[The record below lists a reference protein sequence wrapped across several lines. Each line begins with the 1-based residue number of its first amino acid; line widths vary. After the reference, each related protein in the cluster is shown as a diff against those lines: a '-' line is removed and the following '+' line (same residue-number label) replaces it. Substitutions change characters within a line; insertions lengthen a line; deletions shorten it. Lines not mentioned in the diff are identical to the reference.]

1 MVDRIDGGAQGP
13 SGVDG
18 LNARTENGGLSQL
31 TTVREGESR
40 LAQVAERLNIPEA
53 SLQAANP
60 GIGLTG
66 EVTAGQELRLPR
78 LTAPDDGPGASEPPA
93 IKHEHIGDKRWQG
106 NVWEA
111 KLSARLPRTD
121 SESLKTGAGFEDPL
135 TAFED
140 PLTAFPK
147 APAGFEDPLTAFED
161 PLTAFPKAPAGFED
175 PLTARPK
182 TGFEDP
188 LTAFP
193 KAPAGFEDPLTARP
207 KLGFEDPLTAFPKAP
222 AGFEDPL
229 TARPKIDA
237 NFEDPLTAMDAPKGQ
252 DKI

>member
-1 MVDRIDGGAQGP
+1 MVDRIDGGARGP
-13 SGVDG
+13 SSVDG
-18 LNARTENGGLSQL
+18 LNAQAEPGGLSPL

-53 SLQAANP
+53 LLQAANP
-60 GIGLTG
+60 GIGLAG
-66 EVTAGQELRLPR
+66 EVTAGQELRLPQ
-78 LTAPDDGPGASEPPA
+78 LTASDAGPGGSEPPA
-93 IKHEHIGDKRWQG
+93 VKHEHIGDKRWQG

-147 APAGFEDPLTAFED
+147 APAGFEDPLTA
-161 PLTAFPKAPAGFED
+161 
-175 PLTARPK
+175 
-182 TGFEDP
+182 
-188 LTAFP
+188 
-193 KAPAGFEDPLTARP
+193 
-207 KLGFEDPLTAFPKAP
+207 
-222 AGFEDPL
+222 
-229 TARPKIDA
+229 RPKIDA
-237 NFEDPLTAMDAPKGQ
+237 NFEGPLTAMDAPKGQ

>member
-60 GIGLTG
+60 GIGLAG

-78 LTAPDDGPGASEPPA
+78 LTAPDVGPGASEPPA

-135 TAFED
+135 TAF
-140 PLTAFPK
+140 PK
-147 APAGFEDPLTAFED
+147 G
-161 PLTAFPKAPAGFED
+161 PAGFED

-193 KAPAGFEDPLTARP
+193 KAPAGFEDPLTAHPKLGFEDPLTARPKTGFEDPLTAFPKAPAGFEDPLTAHP

-229 TARPKIDA
+229 TARPK
-237 NFEDPLTAMDAPKGQ
+237 T
-252 DKI
+252 

>member
-1 MVDRIDGGAQGP
+1 MVDRIDGGAEDP
-13 SGVDG
+13 SGVGG
-18 LNARTENGGLSQL
+18 LNAQAENDGLSDP
-31 TTVREGESR
+31 TTVLEGESR

-53 SLQAANP
+53 LLQTANP
-60 GIGLTG
+60 GIGLAG

-78 LTAPDDGPGASEPPA
+78 LAASDAGPGASEPPA

-111 KLSARLPRTD
+111 KLSARLSQME
-121 SESLKTGAGFEDPL
+121 SEFIKTG
-135 TAFED
+135 
-140 PLTAFPK
+140 
-147 APAGFEDPLTAFED
+147 
-161 PLTAFPKAPAGFED
+161 
-175 PLTARPK
+175 
-182 TGFEDP
+182 
-188 LTAFP
+188 
-193 KAPAGFEDPLTARP
+193 AGFEDPLTARP

-252 DKI
+252 DKT

>member
-1 MVDRIDGGAQGP
+1 
-13 SGVDG
+13 
-18 LNARTENGGLSQL
+18 
-31 TTVREGESR
+31 
-40 LAQVAERLNIPEA
+40 
-53 SLQAANP
+53 
-60 GIGLTG
+60 
-66 EVTAGQELRLPR
+66 LPR

-147 APAGFEDPLTAFED
+147 APAGFEDPLTA
-161 PLTAFPKAPAGFED
+161 
-175 PLTARPK
+175 RPK

-193 KAPAGFEDPLTARP
+193 KAQ
-207 KLGFEDPLTAFPKAP
+207 

-237 NFEDPLTAMDAPKGQ
+237 NFEDPLTAMDASKGQ